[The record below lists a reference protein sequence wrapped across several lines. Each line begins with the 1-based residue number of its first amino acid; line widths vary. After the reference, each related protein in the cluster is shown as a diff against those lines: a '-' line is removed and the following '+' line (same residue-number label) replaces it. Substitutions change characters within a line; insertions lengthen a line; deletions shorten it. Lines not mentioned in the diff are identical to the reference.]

1 MAVVLV
7 VDDSLLARHTVK
19 LALRSQN
26 HEVLEA
32 SDGISGLLIARA
44 CLPDVVIAAQVLPAT
59 SGESL
64 LASLEREG
72 LTTSGILI
80 EAATCND
87 DRSACANEQNRLQ
100 RPLCTKLIRAAVER
114 ALGGRTR
121 RAA

>member
-80 EAATCND
+80 EAAMCESPART
-87 DRSACANEQNRLQ
+87 NEQNRLH